1 MERTATNQWVRT
13 ARVPLNVGAGNPSA
27 LRFSPDSKSVAVV
40 HNRFDVRLHDVATAR
55 ELATFVAPNA
65 VAIGGVHSLGFS
77 PDGRF
82 LRALRR
88 DGELVEWDVPVVRA
102 ELANVGLD
110 WSGTAPSGVR
120 PSPGAEASDVQT
132 ASPRSQDLVASIDSA
147 PEDGRAPK
155 IGLVASKS
163 SPRTSLPA
171 LAAGVAALLAVAAGV
186 FVFVHQRRLLAAYG
200 RADDLAVRQQ
210 EQLAQAQNALFQ
222 SQKMEALG
230 TLATGV
236 AHDFNNLLSIIRM
249 SNQLVARSVKP
260 EGLTKENLDAVEQA
274 VQQGKSIINSMLGYS
289 RRPADT
295 IENLSVAKVVDD
307 TVALLSRQF
316 LGGITL
322 KLELDRSCPPIYGSR
337 TRLEQVLLNLIVN
350 ASEAMKGN
358 GVLAVSVRDAEPS
371 SGAVLAPRPAS
382 AYVAVCVADNG
393 PGIPADVLPRIFEPF
408 FTTKNAGTDRGT
420 GLGLSLVY
428 TIARQ
433 DGWGLEVQTSP
444 GRSTSFSLVLPAS
457 QTDLLS
463 RNDAVGNYV

>member
-1 MERTATNQWVRT
+1 LLAASNI
-13 ARVPLNVGAGNPSA
+13 
-27 LRFSPDSKSVAVV
+27 
-40 HNRFDVRLHDVATAR
+40 RLYDVATAR

-65 VAIGGVHSLGFS
+65 IAIGGVDSLGFS

-88 DGELVEWDVPVVRA
+88 DGELIEWDIPVVRA
-102 ELANVGLD
+102 ELARIGLD
-110 WSGTAPSGVR
+110 WSEPTPRGMR
-120 PSPGAEASDVQT
+120 PSPGAEMSANQT
-132 ASPRSQDLVASIDSA
+132 ALPPSQDLVTSADSA
-147 PEDGRAPK
+147 PEDGRTPK
-155 IGLVASKS
+155 IGLAASRS
-163 SPRTSLPA
+163 APRTSLPA
-171 LAAGVAALLAVAAGV
+171 VAAGVALLACAAGV
-186 FVFVHQRRLLAAYG
+186 FVFIHQRRLLAAYG
-200 RADDLAVRQQ
+200 CADELAGRQQ

-274 VQQGKSIINSMLGYS
+274 VQQGRSIINSMLGYS

-295 IENLSVAKVVDD
+295 IKDVSVAKVVHD

-316 LGGITL
+316 LSGITL
-322 KLELDRSCPPIYGSR
+322 QLDVDRSCPQIYGSR

-358 GVLAVSVRDAEPS
+358 GVLSISVRGAEPS
-371 SGAVLAPRPAS
+371 TGPILAPKPTS
-382 AYVAVCVADNG
+382 GYVAVCVADNG
-393 PGIPADVLPRIFEPF
+393 PGIPPEVLPRVVESF
-408 FTTKNAGTDRGT
+408 FTTKNAGSDRGT

-433 DGWGLEVQTSP
+433 DG
-444 GRSTSFSLVLPAS
+444 
-457 QTDLLS
+457 
-463 RNDAVGNYV
+463 